1 MMGYIA
7 ALLPV
12 AVYIIVVYSLD
23 SFSLVSIRRLLVLIL
38 TGAAA
43 ALVCFGL
50 FYVTGGFVPESVQD
64 YTDPVVEELI
74 KALPLLVLAR
84 SKKTVFFIDSI
95 VCGAAVGGGFSILEN
110 LFYVVLREPLGV
122 GTLLFRGLEVALIHM
137 GCSAIISVALMF
149 SVRLIERVRS
159 KLAVKGADTA
169 MAVFLLVAA
178 PSLHILHNTLHTDPL
193 RQFVIVFGSMALLL
207 LLVYRY
213 DCGMIHRWLDR
224 GLDKQVSLLMSIK
237 EGELGDTKTGKFLM
251 SVKENFP
258 SEVFFDLI
266 CYVQL
271 YVELSVAAKSRFMM
285 REAGMDIP
293 IEDKDRDL
301 YLSQYAEFKN
311 LEKSLGKAARMTIA
325 PVVKF
330 YPADRKAL
338 DDLLEECRKSK

>member
-1 MMGYIA
+1 
-7 ALLPV
+7 
-12 AVYIIVVYSLD
+12 
-23 SFSLVSIRRLLVLIL
+23 
-38 TGAAA
+38 
-43 ALVCFGL
+43 
-50 FYVTGGFVPESVQD
+50 
-64 YTDPVVEELI
+64 
-74 KALPLLVLAR
+74 
-84 SKKTVFFIDSI
+84 
-95 VCGAAVGGGFSILEN
+95 
-110 LFYVVLREPLGV
+110 
-122 GTLLFRGLEVALIHM
+122 
-137 GCSAIISVALMF
+137 
-149 SVRLIERVRS
+149 
-159 KLAVKGADTA
+159 
-169 MAVFLLVAA
+169 
-178 PSLHILHNTLHTDPL
+178 
-193 RQFVIVFGSMALLL
+193 MALLL

-293 IEDKDRDL
+293 IEEHDREL

-311 LEKSLGKAARMTIA
+311 LEKTLGKAARMTIA